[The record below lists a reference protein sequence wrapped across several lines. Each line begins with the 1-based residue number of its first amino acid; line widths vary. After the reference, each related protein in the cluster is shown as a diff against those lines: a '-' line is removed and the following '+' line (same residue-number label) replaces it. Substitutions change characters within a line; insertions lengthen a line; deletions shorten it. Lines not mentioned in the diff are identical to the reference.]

1 LQAAGIDRDHAEAAT
16 DAERWD
22 PVIRADMDEGL
33 ALAGDDIGTP
43 LIAFDDDDGKRV
55 GLFGPVI
62 SKMPVGDN
70 RLRLWDGFAMMA
82 TVPGF
87 WEAKRTRTEGPQFGE
102 RP

>member
-1 LQAAGIDRDHAEAAT
+1 
-16 DAERWD
+16 
-22 PVIRADMDEGL
+22 MDEGL